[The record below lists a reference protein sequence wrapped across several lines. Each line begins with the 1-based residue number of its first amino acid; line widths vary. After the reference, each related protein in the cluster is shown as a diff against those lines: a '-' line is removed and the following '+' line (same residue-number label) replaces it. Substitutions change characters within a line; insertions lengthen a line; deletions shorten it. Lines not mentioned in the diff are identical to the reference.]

1 MSKITEFSN
10 TIKEGYN
17 FQSNSLYLGGIKLDK
32 IIVPEV
38 KALLPLATLNRHGL
52 IAGATGT
59 GKTKTIQV
67 IAEQLSLAGVP
78 TLLMDIKGDMS
89 GISQKGEPNDKI
101 NQRAKE
107 LGIEWQ
113 ASSLPC
119 EFLSLNNN
127 AVKVRSSIT
136 EFGSVLLS
144 KLLELSD
151 VQSSVV
157 ALIFKYCSDRKIPLL
172 DLIDFRKTLQY
183 FATDEG
189 KKDLGTEY
197 GIISSSTIGSIMRK
211 IVELEEQ
218 EVNTLFGEPSFDVND
233 LVRTDNTGKGYINI
247 LRLMDLQS
255 KPQLFTTFMLSLINK
270 IYSKYPELGDVD
282 KPKLC
287 IFIDEAHLIFSTADN
302 TLLQQIETTIKLIR
316 SKGVGIF
323 FITQNPSDI
332 PQSVLGQLGLKIQHS
347 LRAFTALDRKAIKTA
362 SENYPLSEYYQT
374 DTLLTELG
382 IGEALLTC
390 LNERGNPTPLA
401 HVMITP
407 PSTRMD
413 VISDLELK
421 TILNSSSLYQKY
433 KDESNRESAEEI
445 LQSKME
451 QIEKDK
457 ILLEQAK
464 LEAKIEEKEA
474 KQSTKIEKS
483 PVEKVANNYYT
494 KVIGSVVLREVS
506 KAIISALGLGGKKRK

>member
-1 MSKITEFSN
+1 MSKITEFTN
-10 TIKEGYN
+10 NVVEGYK
-17 FQSNSLYLGGIKLDK
+17 FEADSFYLGGIKLDK
-32 IIVPEV
+32 TIVENQ

-89 GISQKGEPNDKI
+89 GISQPGEPNDKV

-113 ASSLPC
+113 PSNLPC
-119 EFLSLNNN
+119 EFLSLNDN

-151 VQSSVV
+151 VQTSVV
-157 ALIFKYCSDRKIPLL
+157 ALIFKYCSDRNIPLL
-172 DLIDFRKTLQY
+172 DLVDFRKTLQY
-183 FATDEG
+183 FATEAG

-197 GIISSSTIGSIMRK
+197 GIISATTIGSIMRK

-218 EVNTLFGEPSFDVND
+218 GVNTLFGEPSFDVND
-233 LVRTDNTGKGYINI
+233 LVRTDNEGKGYINI
-247 LRLMDLQS
+247 LRLIDLQS

-270 IYSKYPELGDVD
+270 IYSKYPELGDMD

-332 PQSVLGQLGLKIQHS
+332 PQGVLSQLGLKIQHS

-362 SENYPLSEYYQT
+362 SENYPISEYYQT

-401 HVMITP
+401 HIMITP
-407 PSTRMD
+407 PTTRMD

-421 TILNSSSLYQKY
+421 SILNSSSLYQKY
-433 KDESNRESAEEI
+433 KDETNRESAEEI
-445 LQSKME
+445 LQAKME

-457 ILLEQAK
+457 LALEQAK
-464 LEAKIEEKEA
+464 VEAKLEEKE
-474 KQSTKIEKS
+474 TKNPSKIDKT

-494 KVIGSVVLREVS
+494 KVIGSVILREVS
-506 KAIISALGLGGKKRK
+506 KAIMAALGFGKKR